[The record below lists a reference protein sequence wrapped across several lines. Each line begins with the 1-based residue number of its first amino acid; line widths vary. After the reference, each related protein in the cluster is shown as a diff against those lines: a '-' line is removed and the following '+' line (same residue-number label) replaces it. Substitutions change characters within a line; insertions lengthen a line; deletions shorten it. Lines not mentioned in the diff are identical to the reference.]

1 MKQEYKRTVLT
12 ITEFDEE
19 DVITTSSPDR
29 NNAYM
34 SLKSLN
40 DLGAGSPDVPSV
52 W

>member
-1 MKQEYKRTVLT
+1 MKQEYNRTVLT

-29 NNAYM
+29 NNAYH
-34 SLKSLN
+34 SLS
-40 DLGAGSPDVPSV
+40 DLDDIGNGSPAPPV